1 MPFWPILRPIL
12 GAVRAGGLSG
22 SGLARCG
29 HSVGILRLLGHQ
41 CRQGCRNRRH
51 RTSLWTDGRI
61 SRSGLFIRASRV
73 AEVNNP
79 LADARHGGHC
89 KTAKGGNPYAP
100 LCKPAFGLG
109 WRADTAWIRCG
120 RSAGFWFGCCGLSR
134 GRLVELPP
142 LVVPGLNTK
151 LCTSGP
157 ATLVLGGNSRPRNHQ
172 AGGAERLL
180 GHGPRN
186 VGRGF

>member
-134 GRLVELPP
+134 GRWWSCRGWWFRGLIPSSATPARRLWFPAAIAGHETFR
-142 LVVPGLNTK
+142 PGGL
-151 LCTSGP
+151 SDY
-157 ATLVLGGNSRPRNHQ
+157 
-172 AGGAERLL
+172 
-180 GHGPRN
+180 
-186 VGRGF
+186 